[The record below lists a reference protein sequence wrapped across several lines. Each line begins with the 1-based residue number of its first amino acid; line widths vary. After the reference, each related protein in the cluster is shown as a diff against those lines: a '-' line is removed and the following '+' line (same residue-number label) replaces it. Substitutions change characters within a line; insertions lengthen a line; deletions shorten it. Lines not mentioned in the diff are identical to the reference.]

1 MYPTKKLSEIAKTT
15 SGWTPSRDKKEFWW
29 GVIPWLK
36 SWELSDNLNIT
47 QSEEFIT
54 EEWLNNSSTKIF
66 KKGTLLIAMY
76 GATAGKLWILW
87 IDATTNQAVCSIQ
100 NNYNQFVEKYIYYFL
115 FSIRERIIKDSF
127 WWAQPNI
134 SKWYL
139 DKLEIPL
146 PPLSIQSRIVAKLDE
161 AFGNIDKQIELL
173 KGNIEDVEIMKK
185 SVMGK
190 VFEIWK
196 YEMKKLNEICNKI
209 TDGSHN
215 PPKWIESGIPMIS
228 SRNLE
233 DNNINFDN
241 IRFISEAD
249 YIIENKRTCVDEWD
263 ILLSIVWTIWKVCIV
278 RSEFWRFTM
287 QRSLSVLKINQEKV
301 LPFFIYYYLNS
312 DFVQKELNDGANWAA
327 QKWIYL
333 NQIKEITIPFPSLPR
348 QHEIVAHLD
357 AVFDKTRI
365 LRSEYESQ
373 IQDLEIMK
381 QSLLEEAFAGR
392 LVQEN
397 EA

>member
-29 GVIPWLK
+29 GIIPWLK
-36 SWELSDNLNIT
+36 SWELWDNLNIS

-87 IDATTNQAVCSIQ
+87 FDATTNQAVCSIQ
-100 NNYNQFVEKYIYYFL
+100 NIYNQFVEKYIYYFL

-146 PPLSIQSRIVAKLDE
+146 PPLSIQSRIVEKLDE
-161 AFGNIDKQIELL
+161 AFGSIDKQIKLL
-173 KGNIEDVEIMKK
+173 NENIEDLEDVLNSSLQYIFKK
-185 SVMGK
+185 ND
-190 VFEIWK
+190 F
-196 YEMKKLNEICNKI
+196 EMKNFWSVVDNY
-209 TDGSHN
+209 DGKRKPVKSSDRAETQ
-215 PPKWIESGIPMIS
+215 WIYPYYGASGIIDYV
-228 SRNLE
+228 NE
-233 DNNINFDN
+233 YIFDWEYLL
-241 IRFISEAD
+241 ISEDWANLVARK
-249 YIIENKRTCVDEWD
+249 YPIAFLATGKFWINNH
-263 ILLSIVWTIWKVCIV
+263 SHIV
-278 RSEFWRFTM
+278 RWKQWVTDSNYLRYYFASIDISEFLTWSA
-287 QRSLSVLKINQEKV
+287 QPKLSQGK
-301 LPFFIYYYLNS
+301 
-312 DFVQKELNDGANWAA
+312 
-327 QKWIYL
+327 L
-333 NQIKEITIPFPSLPR
+333 NQIQIPLPPLPR

-357 AVFDKTRI
+357 TVFEKTRV
-365 LRSEYESQ
+365 LRFEYMTQ
-373 IQDLEIMK
+373 IQDLEILK